1 VNLELLRRVNRL
13 SGLITPRVGMEL
25 FRLAQDVSA
34 GTSIVEIG
42 SYRGKSTAFLAVG
55 APASVPIYAIDPWEM
70 LDHREWCH
78 YCNPGTFEQFRSQL
92 ESVGLLHR
100 IVAVQNFSTA
110 AAAEYAGPPVGLLFI
125 DGNHS
130 KDACMIDFLSWEPLL
145 APGAV
150 VVFDDLDTKGNP
162 GVRDAVD
169 ELAGYFQAPVMTRAG
184 RLGIART
191 FGDFAESVTRSTE

>member
-1 VNLELLRRVNRL
+1 VNRELLRRVNRL

-42 SYRGKSTAFLAVG
+42 SYRGKSTAFLAAG
-55 APASVPIYAIDPWEM
+55 APASVPIYAIDLWEM
-70 LDHREWCH
+70 LDHREWCR
-78 YCNPGTFEQFRSQL
+78 YCNPGTLEQFRSQL
-92 ESVGLLHR
+92 DSVGFLHR
-100 IVAVQNFSTA
+100 VFAVQMFSAEA
-110 AAAEYAGPPVGLLFI
+110 AAHYHGPPIGLLFI

-130 KDACMIDFLSWEPLL
+130 KDACMTDFLSWEPLL

-150 VVFDDLDTKGNP
+150 VAFDDLDTRGNP

-169 ELAGYFQAPVMTRAG
+169 ELASYFQAPVMTRAG

-191 FGDFAESVTRSTE
+191 LDSSAESVTRSTE